1 MISEDDINEL
11 KRIAT
16 NTYEND
22 NVFQLNRI
30 IRGINELK
38 STVRDLQKE
47 NSNLK
52 DQLKSKND

>member
-1 MISEDDINEL
+1 MVNEDDINEL

-16 NTYEND
+16 NTYESD
-22 NVFQLNRI
+22 NVFQINRI

-38 STVRDLQKE
+38 STVRDLQIE

-52 DQLKSKND
+52 KQLESKSK

>member
-1 MISEDDINEL
+1 MINEDDINEL

-16 NTYEND
+16 NTYESD
-22 NVFQLNRI
+22 NVFQINRI

-38 STVRDLQKE
+38 STVRDLQIE

-52 DQLKSKND
+52 KQLESK